1 MIPFPSTAR
10 RTGTDSSTLSAKT
23 HTHTQRLKNLDFSL
37 SFVSFSGVTTKR
49 FLREK
54 RGEFLEF
61 FFSRRQDKKAGGR
74 TSLTSKRRFT
84 PLLRQRNRGN
94 ATLISWSRFLR
105 VLQGRA
111 TICQPPRPGGTLAL
125 GFVFLSR
132 FVRGA
137 DALKTEEKNPS
148 FRCARGIATS
158 RHRLKT

>member
-23 HTHTQRLKNLDFSL
+23 HREREIEEFGFF
-37 SFVSFSGVTTKR
+37 FVVCFFQWCDNETL
-49 FLREK
+49 FEREK
-54 RGEFLEF
+54 RGVFGV

-94 ATLISWSRFLR
+94 ATLISWSLFLR